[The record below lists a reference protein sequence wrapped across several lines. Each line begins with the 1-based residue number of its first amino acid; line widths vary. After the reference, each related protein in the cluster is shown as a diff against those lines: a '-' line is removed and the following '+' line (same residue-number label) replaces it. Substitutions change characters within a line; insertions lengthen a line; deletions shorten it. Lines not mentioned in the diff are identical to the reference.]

1 MLHTLIRP
9 RPIVI
14 KGSIMAAHD
23 RFNVTTL
30 ADEVL
35 RNPNP
40 GTRKVAL
47 QGLSIYMNYDRI
59 FQLIHYIS
67 QRDTN
72 ADVRETATKL
82 LAEAASQQSDI

>member
-1 MLHTLIRP
+1 MLQTLIRP

-23 RFNVTTL
+23 RFNVTAL

-40 GTRKVAL
+40 GTRKIAL

-59 FQLIHYIS
+59 FELIRYIS

-72 ADVRETATKL
+72 ADVRETASKL
-82 LAEAASQQSDI
+82 LDGVSSPQSDI

>member
-1 MLHTLIRP
+1 
-9 RPIVI
+9 
-14 KGSIMAAHD
+14 MAAHD
-23 RFNVTTL
+23 RFNVTAL

-40 GTRKVAL
+40 GTRKIAL

-59 FQLIHYIS
+59 FELIRYIS

-72 ADVRETATKL
+72 ADVRETAAKL
-82 LAEAASQQSDI
+82 LAGSSPRQSDIQ

>member
-1 MLHTLIRP
+1 
-9 RPIVI
+9 
-14 KGSIMAAHD
+14 MAAHD
-23 RFNVTTL
+23 RFNVTAL

-40 GTRKVAL
+40 GTRKIAL

-59 FQLIHYIS
+59 FELIRYIS

-72 ADVRETATKL
+72 ADVRETAIKL
-82 LAEAASQQSDI
+82 LDGVSSRQSDI

>member
-1 MLHTLIRP
+1 
-9 RPIVI
+9 
-14 KGSIMAAHD
+14 MAAHD
-23 RFNVTTL
+23 RFNVTAL

-47 QGLSIYMNYDRI
+47 QGLSIYMCYDRI
-59 FQLIHYIS
+59 SELVFYVS

-72 ADVRETATKL
+72 AEVRETATQL
-82 LAEAASQQSDI
+82 LATAPERKSDIK